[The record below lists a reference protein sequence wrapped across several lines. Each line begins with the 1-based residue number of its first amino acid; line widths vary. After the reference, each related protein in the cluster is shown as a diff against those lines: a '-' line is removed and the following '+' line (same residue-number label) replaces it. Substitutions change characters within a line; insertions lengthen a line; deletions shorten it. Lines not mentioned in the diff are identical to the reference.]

1 MTTQNNFCTST
12 AFSEVEVD
20 SASLANVRN
29 CLAATGF
36 ELLEIR
42 EFEAGQCDETWVSPA
57 NDNKVRV
64 NITSPEEVLE
74 QEEDASRTELV
85 GEVIDLWFELRA
97 IRNLLTEDP
106 DDMLVQKEDTPMER
120 FFSSVQDFRNER
132 ESAPDTWNFMFS
144 SDVDETICAFNELK
158 ESDRLAIIQ

>member
-1 MTTQNNFCTST
+1 M
-12 AFSEVEVD
+12 
-20 SASLANVRN
+20 ASLANVRD

-36 ELLEIR
+36 ELLEMR
-42 EFEAGQCDETWVSPA
+42 EFESGPCDETWFSPA

-64 NITSPEEVLE
+64 NITSLEEVLE

-97 IRNLLTEDP
+97 IRNLLSEDP

-120 FFSSVQDFRNER
+120 FFSSVQDFRNEL
-132 ESAPDTWNFMFS
+132 ESAPDRWKFMFS
-144 SDVDETICAFNELK
+144 SDRPVARNTAVR
-158 ESDRLAIIQ
+158 RLI